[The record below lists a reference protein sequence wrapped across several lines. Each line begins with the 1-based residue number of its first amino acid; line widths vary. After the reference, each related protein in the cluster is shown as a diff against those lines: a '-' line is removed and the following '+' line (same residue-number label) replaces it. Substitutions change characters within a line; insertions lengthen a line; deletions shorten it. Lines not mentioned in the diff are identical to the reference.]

1 MERRGRL
8 PGADELFRQTGPRP
22 SEQDEVET
30 GEAFDPRT
38 LAELSELAAAEGS
51 ELSAARGR
59 AGQETSVPSPPVG
72 ALLAWIASSVAA
84 RHVVEVGSAIGVT
97 GLWLLRGMH
106 PKGVLTSIEPDPH
119 AQGLAGQAFDDAGVG
134 DRVRSILGDP
144 LEVLDRLSD
153 HTYDLLVFQ
162 RVDQEHHKLLS
173 HAVRLLRPG
182 GVLVARS
189 IAVGSG
195 PEVRARRA
203 FVQALAD
210 DDRLTAVV
218 LPLDAGI
225 AVATLRDLEED

>member
-22 SEQDEVET
+22 SPQDETEPT
-30 GEAFDPRT
+30 EAFDPRT

-51 ELSAARGR
+51 ELAAARGR
-59 AGQETSVPSPPVG
+59 AGQQVSVPSPPVG
-72 ALLAWIASSVAA
+72 ALLAWVASSLAA
-84 RHVVEVGSAIGVT
+84 RHVVEVGSAVGVT

-119 AQGLAGQAFDDAGVG
+119 TQGLAGQAFDDARTG
-134 DRVRSILGDP
+134 DRVRSILGEP

-153 HTYDLLVFQ
+153 HTYDLLLLQ
-162 RVDQEHHKLLS
+162 RVTQEHHKLLS

-210 DDRLTAVV
+210 DDRLTSAV
-218 LPLDAGI
+218 LPLDAGVALASVR
-225 AVATLRDLEED
+225 AVSEE

>member
-22 SEQDEVET
+22 SPQDEVEP

-38 LAELSELAAAEGS
+38 LAELSEIAAPEGGD
-51 ELSAARGR
+51 LSAARGR
-59 AGQETSVPSPPVG
+59 AGQQIAVPSPPVG
-72 ALLAWIASSVAA
+72 ALLAWIAASRRA
-84 RHVVEVGSAIGVT
+84 RHVVEVGSAVGIT

-119 AQGLAGQAFDDAGVG
+119 TQGLAGQAFEDTGAG

-153 HTYDLLVFQ
+153 QTYDVLLLQ
-162 RVDQEHHKLLS
+162 RVDDEHHELLS

-182 GVLVARS
+182 GVLVARE
-189 IAVGSG
+189 IAVGTG
-195 PEVRARRA
+195 PEVRTRRA
-203 FVQALAD
+203 FVQALTD
-210 DDRLTAVV
+210 DDRFTAAV
-218 LPLDAGI
+218 LPLDAGVAI
-225 AVATLRDLEED
+225 ASLRETLPE